1 MHTREGIA
9 EFMPGF
15 RVLKFTTIDR
25 FLRVVVW
32 VSVVVG
38 GSQLCLS
45 FSVIMVLFSAGMMQW
60 FCVVTSSGSSLSRED
75 KIAHQV
81 LLILVLEAKCCID
94 MSLVLYRCMLSL
106 VLEVAAGMKLI

>member
-1 MHTREGIA
+1 MHAREGIA

-38 GSQLCLS
+38 DLNCVYPSPLS
-45 FSVIMVLFSAGMMQW
+45 W
-60 FCVVTSSGSSLSRED
+60 FYSLPE
-75 KIAHQV
+75 
-81 LLILVLEAKCCID
+81 
-94 MSLVLYRCMLSL
+94 
-106 VLEVAAGMKLI
+106 